1 MTATEMKPRMTAG
14 LFCVCSMALQP
25 SLYVAGWNPLPG
37 LVVPVASGWQQ
48 PAAHRRVA
56 QTALTRVGGP
66 EIRAVRMSMAQS
78 FIRTGELVEFVPGRT
93 IDVPLFWQCSAI
105 RSALLMRL
113 GDVIRKTAAKRLRPI
128 VQ

>member
-37 LVVPVASGWQQ
+37 LVMPVASGWQQ

-66 EIRAVRMSMAQS
+66 EIQGGD
-78 FIRTGELVEFVPGRT
+78 IRRPVPFT
-93 IDVPLFWQCSAI
+93 
-105 RSALLMRL
+105 
-113 GDVIRKTAAKRLRPI
+113 
-128 VQ
+128 

>member
-14 LFCVCSMALQP
+14 LFCACSMALQP

-37 LVVPVASGWQQ
+37 LVMPVASGWQQ

-66 EIRAVRMSMAQS
+66 EMARGT
-78 FIRTGELVEFVPGRT
+78 FRFET
-93 IDVPLFWQCSAI
+93 A
-105 RSALLMRL
+105 RSARSSPAT
-113 GDVIRKTAAKRLRPI
+113 VR
-128 VQ
+128 

>member
-37 LVVPVASGWQQ
+37 LVMPVASGWQQ

-66 EIRAVRMSMAQS
+66 EIRAVRMSTKRRQRYSLLRRMAWPGGSYKWRQPNP
-78 FIRTGELVEFVPGRT
+78 FLGRGMIRDGLTCVRGR
-93 IDVPLFWQCSAI
+93 Q
-105 RSALLMRL
+105 
-113 GDVIRKTAAKRLRPI
+113 
-128 VQ
+128 Q

>member
-37 LVVPVASGWQQ
+37 LVMPVASGWQQ

-66 EIRAVRMSMAQS
+66 EIWDEKRKHLAVIAK
-78 FIRTGELVEFVPGRT
+78 ELWIHVVT
-93 IDVPLFWQCSAI
+93 
-105 RSALLMRL
+105 
-113 GDVIRKTAAKRLRPI
+113 
-128 VQ
+128 

>member
-37 LVVPVASGWQQ
+37 LVMPVASGWQQ

-56 QTALTRVGGP
+56 QTTLTGTVGPATATSLSCCRREPIAG
-66 EIRAVRMSMAQS
+66 
-78 FIRTGELVEFVPGRT
+78 
-93 IDVPLFWQCSAI
+93 
-105 RSALLMRL
+105 L
-113 GDVIRKTAAKRLRPI
+113 GDARRCRAW
-128 VQ
+128 

>member
-25 SLYVAGWNPLPG
+25 SLYVAGWNPLLG
-37 LVVPVASGWQQ
+37 LVMPVASGWQQ

-66 EIRAVRMSMAQS
+66 EIRAVRMSTPCPVLNFDQNIKPS
-78 FIRTGELVEFVPGRT
+78 FTLSV
-93 IDVPLFWQCSAI
+93 
-105 RSALLMRL
+105 LLR
-113 GDVIRKTAAKRLRPI
+113 
-128 VQ
+128 

>member
-37 LVVPVASGWQQ
+37 LVMPVASGWQQ

-66 EIRAVRMSMAQS
+66 EIRAVRMSTPTICM
-78 FIRTGELVEFVPGRT
+78 RLPGLGLTGNFLRSRRFSGALWVRHLAALGE
-93 IDVPLFWQCSAI
+93 D
-105 RSALLMRL
+105 RSASF
-113 GDVIRKTAAKRLRPI
+113 GS
-128 VQ
+128 

>member
-37 LVVPVASGWQQ
+37 LVMPVASGWQQ

-66 EIRAVRMSMAQS
+66 EIRAVRMSIISLSNVSDQTVGAHQG
-78 FIRTGELVEFVPGRT
+78 IEVTHVLPV
-93 IDVPLFWQCSAI
+93 
-105 RSALLMRL
+105 LLNTKLLKFRQRMVFGCL
-113 GDVIRKTAAKRLRPI
+113 C
-128 VQ
+128 